1 MGTVLALAAL
11 VAIAVGALNFALAW
25 KARLWV
31 GRLVL
36 ALSIGPLLILLA
48 YCAWLVGLA
57 IHTGDWRYAFV
68 DIVFGIVFLTSLIW
82 VPIVCWGF
90 RLGRGRRAGPRSLAG

>member
-1 MGTVLALAAL
+1 MGLILALAAL

-25 KARLWV
+25 KAALWV
-31 GRLVL
+31 GRLTL
-36 ALSIGPLLILLA
+36 ALSIGPLLVLLG
-48 YCAWLVGLA
+48 YCALLVGLA

-90 RLGRGRRAGPRSLAG
+90 RLGRARRGRPPRSFA